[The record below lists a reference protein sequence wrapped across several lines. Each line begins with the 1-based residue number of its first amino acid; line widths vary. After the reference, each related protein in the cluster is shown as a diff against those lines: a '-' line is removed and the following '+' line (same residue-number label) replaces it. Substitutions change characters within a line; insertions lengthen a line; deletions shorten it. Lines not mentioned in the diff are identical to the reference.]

1 MPKKGD
7 TGKGTLPDGW
17 PRILAHRGASSL
29 APENTIAAF
38 SLARKLGAKG
48 VEFDVH
54 LARTGEAVVTH
65 DHRLDR
71 VAALPLRVEDCSLAD
86 LREIDV
92 GSFFGQSQGDSVGPP
107 FRGERIPT
115 LDEVLETVG
124 ADCFCDIELKAT
136 ARNAR
141 ALAETVAGTLARHGR
156 TNCIVS
162 SFNPFAILA
171 FARASDIPTAAI
183 YCPYPSVPFF
193 LRHRECLYLS
203 GADVKKPAR
212 ETALSSPRFETGSRP
227 VIVWTVDSLEEA
239 LRLFS
244 GGVRSIITNRI
255 QDFARMD

>member
-1 MPKKGD
+1 MPKGEER
-7 TGKGTLPDGW
+7 GQGTLPEGW
-17 PRILAHRGASSL
+17 PRFIAHRGASSL
-29 APENTIAAF
+29 APENTLAAF
-38 SLARKLGAKG
+38 SLARKLGAEG

-54 LARTGEAVVTH
+54 LARTGEPVVTH

-71 VAALPLRVEDCSLAD
+71 VASVPLRVEDLSLAD
-86 LREIDV
+86 LKTIDV
-92 GSFFGQSQGDSVGPP
+92 GSFFGESRGQSAGTS

-115 LDEVLETVG
+115 LDEVLETAG
-124 ADCFCDIELKAT
+124 AGSFCDIELKAT

-141 ALAETVAGTLARHGR
+141 ALAGTVAETLARHGR
-156 TNCIVS
+156 ENCIVS

-171 FARASDIPTAAI
+171 FRRASDIPTAAI

-227 VIVWTVDSLEEA
+227 VIVWTVDSREEA
-239 LRLFS
+239 ERLFS

-255 QDFARMD
+255 QDFV